1 MKKAA
6 FFVYE
11 LNTFVLSIM
20 NSLYSNKKIFQ
31 VTYPI
36 FLTLIAQNIVNVTDT
51 AFLGR
56 VSEVALGASAIG
68 GVFYIAIYFVGFGF
82 SQGAQIMIAR
92 RNGEKNYGQIGSIF
106 NNALVFNFLIATI
119 IFTLSLFF
127 IPDLMRYL
135 VHSDRIYQAS
145 IEFLNWRIYGFFF
158 SFLNVTFRAFFVGIT
173 RTKVLTVSA
182 VITALTNIIL
192 DYLLIFGKFGF
203 PKWGIEGA
211 AIASTAAEA
220 TTLIYFIIVTLKQDD
235 KHIFNLF
242 KFNNIDFQTVGKIL
256 SLSVFIMFQYFI
268 SISTWF
274 MFFIFIERLGERPLA
289 VTNIGRSL
297 YILLM
302 IPGSALSTT
311 VNTLVSNMIG
321 EGHKEQVIP
330 FMMKILKIVL
340 VILLPL
346 MVFTFAFPELFARIY
361 TNNPELVTATI
372 PTMRV
377 VSVAM
382 VFCGVGSILF
392 SVISGTGN
400 TKSAF
405 IIEFITLFFYIVY
418 VYYTAVVLQT
428 SVEIVWMSEFVYWTV
443 IGLMAYWYLMKG
455 NWRKKEI

>member
-56 VSEVALGASAIG
+56 VSEIALGASAIG

-203 PKWGIEGA
+203 PEWGIEGA
-211 AIASTAAEA
+211 AIASTAAE
-220 TTLIYFIIVTLKQDD
+220 
-235 KHIFNLF
+235 
-242 KFNNIDFQTVGKIL
+242 
-256 SLSVFIMFQYFI
+256 
-268 SISTWF
+268 
-274 MFFIFIERLGERPLA
+274 
-289 VTNIGRSL
+289 TN
-297 YILLM
+297 
-302 IPGSALSTT
+302 
-311 VNTLVSNMIG
+311 
-321 EGHKEQVIP
+321 
-330 FMMKILKIVL
+330 
-340 VILLPL
+340 
-346 MVFTFAFPELFARIY
+346 
-361 TNNPELVTATI
+361 
-372 PTMRV
+372 
-377 VSVAM
+377 
-382 VFCGVGSILF
+382 
-392 SVISGTGN
+392 
-400 TKSAF
+400 
-405 IIEFITLFFYIVY
+405 
-418 VYYTAVVLQT
+418 
-428 SVEIVWMSEFVYWTV
+428 
-443 IGLMAYWYLMKG
+443 
-455 NWRKKEI
+455 

>member
-1 MKKAA
+1 M
-6 FFVYE
+6 Y
-11 LNTFVLSIM
+11 N
-20 NSLYSNKKIFQ
+20 NKKIFQ

-36 FLTLIAQNIVNVTDT
+36 FLTLIAQNIINVTDT

-92 RNGEKNYGQIGSIF
+92 RNGEQNYAAIGPIF
-106 NNALVFNFLIATI
+106 NNALLFNFLLAVL
-119 IFTLSLFF
+119 IFAVSFYS
-127 IPDLMRYL
+127 IPFLMRYL
-135 VHSDRIYQAS
+135 VHSDQVYHATVD
-145 IEFLNWRIYGFFF
+145 FLHWRIYGFFF
-158 SFLNVTFRAFFVGIT
+158 AFLNVVFRAFFVGIT

-182 VITALTNIIL
+182 AITAITNIIL

-203 PKWGIEGA
+203 PEWGIAGA
-211 AIASTAAEA
+211 AIASTIAEMA
-220 TTLIYFIIVTLKQDD
+220 SLVYFIFVTLKLKD
-235 KHIFNLF
+235 KHVFNLF
-242 KFNNIDFQTVGKIL
+242 KFDKIDFQTIKKIL
-256 SLSVFIMFQYFI
+256 SLSIFIMFQYFI

-330 FMMKILKIVL
+330 FIHKSIKIVL
-340 VILLPL
+340 ITLIPL
-346 MVFTFAFPELFARIY
+346 MLFTFAFPDFFARIY
-361 TNNPELVTATI
+361 TNNFELVAATI
-372 PTMRV
+372 PTLRV

-382 VFCGVGSILF
+382 VFCGIGSILF
-392 SVISGTGN
+392 NAISGTGN

-405 IIEFITLFFYIVY
+405 LIEFLTLFFYVVY
-418 VYYTAVVLQT
+418 VYYTAVVLRA
-428 SVEIVWMSEFVYWTV
+428 SVEIVWMSEFVYWII
-443 IGLMAYWYLMKG
+443 IGSMAYWYLRKG
-455 NWRKKEI
+455 NWRKKVI